1 MTNKRSNLIV
11 CIILLQL
18 KLKNTKQT
26 TLLKAKNNFFK
37 VRTLD
42 VSRQEEEGHDRADH
56 DIANVL
62 VLQLIKSGIC
72 FNNIPYTV

>member
-1 MTNKRSNLIV
+1 MKLNVQLDAIMNKVDKYNDKQRSNLIV

-37 VRTLD
+37 
-42 VSRQEEEGHDRADH
+42 
-56 DIANVL
+56 
-62 VLQLIKSGIC
+62 
-72 FNNIPYTV
+72 